1 MKKLIL
7 LIILAT
13 FGWRTANAQLV
24 AVSTEATTDLL
35 MMPNVGFELVTGE
48 RTTFGISAFF
58 ASKPWGKDVKIV
70 GVQPEYRYFFS
81 GRPMHSFF
89 VGAGALGVSYDIT
102 WKGKVYDGMAF
113 GIGAT
118 FGYVFNIT
126 HRLNIDCHAGF
137 GAVVYRHKE
146 YFVNDNYDLDY
157 SIGGVERTNANGY
170 ALLPTRIGVSVSYIL
185 K

>member
-1 MKKLIL
+1 
-7 LIILAT
+7 
-13 FGWRTANAQLV
+13 
-24 AVSTEATTDLL
+24 
-35 MMPNVGFELVTGE
+35 
-48 RTTFGISAFF
+48 
-58 ASKPWGKDVKIV
+58 
-70 GVQPEYRYFFS
+70 
-81 GRPMHSFF
+81 
-89 VGAGALGVSYDIT
+89 
-102 WKGKVYDGMAF
+102 MAF